1 MSTSDPF
8 LPFGEPPA
16 DDADDARVRDLRDDP
31 EDDTASDLSDLPDLS
46 ERAGADDAAA
56 LDDPDAEE
64 AAARERLH
72 AEQSPFQRPHPGD
85 RLTAEQLAAR
95 EAGSAAPDAGEP
107 AGS

>member
-31 EDDTASDLSDLPDLS
+31 EDDTASDLP
-46 ERAGADDAAA
+46 ERAGADDADA

-95 EAGSAAPDAGEP
+95 EAGSGAPDAGEP